1 MVQSVQRKG
10 ILLPTQNFLLK
21 GDLMWRLMKVLLIL
35 VLSLCVMPSVSGAQD
50 IRINPLPPHIFPKWT
65 PVPGAPQ
72 VYYAPNVPT
81 DVFRYRGR
89 FYFYWEGFL
98 YESRTPKGPWK
109 SVAQPPAFFYNIEP
123 RFFKTLRA
131 GKGEEPQ
138 VPLKPPSAQA
148 PQIMAPEPPPAPPA
162 PPAAPTWIPP
172 APQEPPMVQEPV
184 PGPGS
189 APTPEPGGPPAQP
202 GGHPGL

>member
-1 MVQSVQRKG
+1 
-10 ILLPTQNFLLK
+10 
-21 GDLMWRLMKVLLIL
+21 MWRLMKVLLIL
-35 VLSLCVMPSVSGAQD
+35 VLSLWIMPSVSGAQA

-109 SVAQPPAFFYNIEP
+109 SVAQPPAFFYNIDP
-123 RFFKTLRA
+123 GLFKTLRA

-138 VPLKPPSAQA
+138 VPVKPPSAQA
-148 PQIMAPEPPPAPPA
+148 PQIAVPEPPPAPPA
-162 PPAAPTWIPP
+162 APGAPTWTPPAPPEPPAAPTWIPP
-172 APQEPPMVQEPV
+172 APPEPPLVQEPV
-184 PGPGS
+184 PEPGS
-189 APTPEPGGPPAQP
+189 PPAPETAPEPTGPPAQP
-202 GGHPGL
+202 KGHPAL